1 MGYVVLVALCVC
13 VLVLLDLWLDL
24 RRFARVEEITAVL
37 IRKFTVRVYICHL
50 GNVSPSM

>member
-13 VLVLLDLWLDL
+13 VLLDLWLDL